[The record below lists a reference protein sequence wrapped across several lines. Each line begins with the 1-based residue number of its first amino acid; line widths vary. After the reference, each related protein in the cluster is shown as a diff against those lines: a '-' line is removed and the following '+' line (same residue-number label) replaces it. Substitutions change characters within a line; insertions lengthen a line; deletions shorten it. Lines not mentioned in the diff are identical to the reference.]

1 MIQTIVNAFVLCLMA
16 HMIGDYFIQN
26 DWMALTKTKPGIPG
40 WRAAMIHGAT
50 YTIPFIPVVLV
61 LHSVWPVYALM
72 VIGLTHVVLDHYYL
86 AKHVIWFRNQFAPK
100 AFRPPHTP
108 TGFGVDRPDWIAVWL
123 MIIVDNCIH
132 MIINTA
138 SVVWL

>member
-1 MIQTIVNAFVLCLMA
+1 MIQQVVNAFVLCLMA

-26 DWMALTKTKPGIPG
+26 DWMALEKTKRWWPAIV
-40 WRAAMIHGAT
+40 HGVT
-50 YTIPFIPVVLV
+50 YTLPFIPLV
-61 LHSVWPVYALM
+61 YWLDTQWPLLALL
-72 VIGLTHVVLDHYYL
+72 VIGGTHIVLDHYYA

-100 AFRPPHTP
+100 AYRPPHTP

-138 SVVWL
+138 AVVWL